1 MYQRATVT
9 MSMRELDRLKVIQAV
24 VDGELR
30 AGLAAERLGRCARQ
44 VRRLAQRYRM
54 EGPVGL
60 ISRRRNR
67 PGNRRIPEDLENRIA
82 SEIVD
87 RRSHIWSAK
96 SYPGAPSPDIRT
108 KEDPGTVGI
117 SPKR

>member
-60 ISRRRNR
+60 ISRRCHCLLEVRC
-67 PGNRRIPEDLENRIA
+67 PTIPVCVVASAAHGDLVGGNVLAFVHMRAELEALATGLAPIHRLRIC
-82 SEIVD
+82 
-87 RRSHIWSAK
+87 H
-96 SYPGAPSPDIRT
+96 
-108 KEDPGTVGI
+108 
-117 SPKR
+117 